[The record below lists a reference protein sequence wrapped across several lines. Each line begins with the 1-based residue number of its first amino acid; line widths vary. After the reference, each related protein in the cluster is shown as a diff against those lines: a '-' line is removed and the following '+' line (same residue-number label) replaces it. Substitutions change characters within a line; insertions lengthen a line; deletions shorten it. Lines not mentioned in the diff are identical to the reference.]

1 MTNDYSTYPKLTQ
14 TLIACLQEWGIQSLT
29 DIQVRAIEAEVPMGS
44 SAIVCAP
51 TSSGKT
57 LIGEL
62 ALANALSNGFDA
74 LYLVSH
80 KALAE
85 QKFSDFANRFSGPTW
100 TSIVTVGISTGD

>member
-1 MTNDYSTYPKLTQ
+1 MQPSEWL
-14 TLIACLQEWGIQSLT
+14 ASCLEEWGINSLT
-29 DIQVRAIEAEVPMGS
+29 AIQERAIEAGLQSGS

-62 ALANALSNGFDA
+62 ALVNALSEGFNA

-80 KALAE
+80 RALAD
-85 QKFSDFANRFSGPTW
+85 QKFSDFVNRFSSSQRNSMCDGW
-100 TSIVTVGISTGD
+100 NQHW